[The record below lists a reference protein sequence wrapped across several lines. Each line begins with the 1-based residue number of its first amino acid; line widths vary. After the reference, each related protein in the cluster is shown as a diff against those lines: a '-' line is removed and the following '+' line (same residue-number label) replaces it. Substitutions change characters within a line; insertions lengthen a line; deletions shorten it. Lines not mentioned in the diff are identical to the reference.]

1 LIWIKPGEKTRPF
14 RPKGPIFVNV
24 AEVLDQCSLFRRIQP
39 EGFVRLVSIARL
51 VQFEKDQTV
60 FREKEEC
67 PGVYVV
73 GSGLVR
79 VYKSALNGK
88 EHVLHMVGPGNAFAE
103 IAAIAGF
110 RCPASAQ
117 AVAPS
122 VCALLPGDAFRR
134 LLDERHELCKEMLI
148 GLTLWVRQLVE
159 LLEDVVLRD
168 AIGRLARF
176 LLDAPTDRNGLV
188 ELPAL
193 KRHVASHLNLTSET
207 LSRTLRRLIDAGL
220 IAEAEGSR
228 FRVVLPDRLQMVADG
243 KLANV

>member
-1 LIWIKPGEKTRPF
+1 MWIKPGQNSRRFPPE
-14 RPKGPIFVNV
+14 GVVLVNV
-24 AEVLDQCSLFRRIQP
+24 AQILDQCRLFRRIQP
-39 EGFVRLVSIARL
+39 EGFAQLVAIARI
-51 VQFEKDQTV
+51 VRPEKDELI
-60 FREKEEC
+60 FREKDEC
-67 PGVYVV
+67 PGVYIV

-79 VYKSALNGK
+79 VYKSAPNGK

-103 IAAIAGF
+103 VAAIAGF

-117 AVAPS
+117 AVVPT
-122 VCALLPGDAFRR
+122 VCALLPGEPFRR
-134 LLDERHELCKEMLI
+134 LLEERHELCKEMLI

-176 LLDAPTDRNGLV
+176 LLDAPTDREGLI

-207 LSRTLRRLIDAGL
+207 LSRTLRRLIDAGV

-228 FRVVLPDRLQMVADG
+228 FRVVSPDRLQMVADG
-243 KLANV
+243 KLAGI

>member
-1 LIWIKPGEKTRPF
+1 MWIKPGQNSRLFPPKRPI
-14 RPKGPIFVNV
+14 RVNV
-24 AEVLDQCSLFRRIQP
+24 AEILDQCRLFRRIQP
-39 EGFVRLVSIARL
+39 EGFAQLVAIARIVRL
-51 VQFEKDQTV
+51 EKDEQI
-60 FREKEEC
+60 FRERDEC

-73 GSGLVR
+73 GTGLVR
-79 VYKSALNGK
+79 VYKSAATGK

-103 IAAIAGF
+103 VAAIAGF

-117 AVAPS
+117 AVVPT

-134 LLDERHELCKEMLI
+134 LLEQRHELCKEMLI

-176 LLDAPTDRNGLV
+176 LLDAPTDREGLV

-228 FRVVLPDRLQMVADG
+228 FRVVSPDRLQMVADG
-243 KLANV
+243 KLAGI